1 MGCCSI
7 TSPGF
12 SCSERK
18 GYPAIRRDT
27 LSHLIGLLTG
37 LFTQILHDNSYL
49 CTGGRALRVK
59 TVARFAAQQ
68 TSTLVPVAVR
78 KLSMITAACSR
89 AMSAFGLKCEAS
101 TPETI
106 LLAAAQLTYAL

>member
-7 TSPGF
+7 TSPGY

-18 GYPAIRRDT
+18 GSPAEWRET
-27 LSHLIGLLTG
+27 LSHFIGLFTG

-68 TSTLVPVAVR
+68 TSLLHSGYSVLRVSADACAVGKCGCTAGFFYLVPVAVR
-78 KLSMITAACSR
+78 
-89 AMSAFGLKCEAS
+89 
-101 TPETI
+101 
-106 LLAAAQLTYAL
+106 